1 MPEMHLRQ
9 PRFICSA
16 YGPFNKNKERILKF
30 KETGDSRYIYQNQLD
45 KAWFQHDR
53 ASWDFKDLLR
63 RTTSDKILRN
73 KAFHIAKNPKYYGY
87 QRGLASMVYNFFD
100 KKLPGTSAKLKK
112 YELCQTKYYLKNCI
126 NQLLENLIHKKYTH
140 LL

>member
-1 MPEMHLRQ
+1 MPEMYLRQ

-16 YGPFNKNKERILKF
+16 YGQFNKNKERIQKF

-45 KAWFQHDR
+45 KTWFQHDR

-87 QRGLASMVYNFFD
+87 QGGLASVVYNFFD
-100 KKLPGTSAKLKK
+100 KKLPGTSAKLRP
-112 YELCQTKYYLKNCI
+112 
-126 NQLLENLIHKKYTH
+126 
-140 LL
+140 